1 MHEAELDSAIASIWI
16 LPPGQV
22 TETSFSPGLQMSSH
36 LVLHAGWKSA
46 CRLVVPAGPAGPG
59 GPGGPS
65 GPTPP
70 PAPSGPRRPGGP
82 GGPAGPGG
90 PVRPAPAPAGPAGP
104 GGPAGPCG
112 PCGPSKQPAIEKP
125 STSPMTAT
133 EKRIAILPLPGCYFR
148 QKSLSDP
155 TPVARRIDFAM
166 PIGAV
171 PVSEAPRPLR
181 RRLLL
186 RLIASPRV
194 LLTRHTSRQNRPIGE
209 NSTIGLVVATMTT
222 VVRITL
228 KRQQKGSA

>member
-46 CRLVVPAGPAGPG
+46 CRLVVPAGPADPG

-82 GGPAGPGG
+82 GGPARPGG

-133 EKRIAILPLPGCYFR
+133 EKRID
-148 QKSLSDP
+148 SS
-155 TPVARRIDFAM
+155 
-166 PIGAV
+166 
-171 PVSEAPRPLR
+171 SPRPLFPPEILERSNACGASYRFCDAHR
-181 RRLLL
+181 RC
-186 RLIASPRV
+186 ASIRSPAPASKAPLV
-194 LLTRHTSRQNRPIGE
+194 TSYSVAASVTDAPHLQTKSSDRR